1 MNYAPSI
8 LEFLAKSPDLT
19 EVLLAPGT
27 LPMRRDREGLTPI
40 GDATLTDQD
49 VHDTLLTLIAHTKT
63 IAPNAKSG
71 VFSFGIPQ
79 RGRFRV
85 GFMTQRGTYVASIL
99 KVPFEVPHLADLLAE
114 PAEAEV
120 IQQKFLSFRS
130 GLLLITGASP
140 MAANLFA
147 YALLRAYNENLQRTL
162 FIVEHGITFL
172 LRHQR
177 SLVIQCEI
185 GTDVD
190 DVGQGLRSAL
200 NLNPDLIYVRDI
212 TTTRDLDLLS
222 RAVESHVFTVAT
234 IPILDAATL
243 VSRVREELPAHNM
256 RGLWHLD
263 FVDGEKLR
271 VLMS

>member
-8 LEFLAKSPDLT
+8 LDYLAQSPDLT
-19 EVLLAPGT
+19 EVLLAPGS
-27 LPMRRDREGLTPI
+27 LPMRRDPAGMTPI
-40 GDATLTDQD
+40 GEATLSEQD
-49 VHDTLLTLIAHTKT
+49 VRDTLTTLIAHTKT

-85 GFMTQRGTYVASIL
+85 GFLTQRGTYAASIL
-99 KVPFEVPHLADLLAE
+99 KVPFEVPQLADLLAE

-120 IQQKFLSFRS
+120 IAQKFRSFRS
-130 GLLLITGASP
+130 GLLLITGGSP
-140 MAANLFA
+140 MAANMFA
-147 YALLRAYNENLQRTL
+147 YALLRACNETEQRSI
-162 FIVEHGITFL
+162 FIIEPGITFL

-177 SLVIQCEI
+177 SLVLQCEI
-185 GTDVD
+185 GTDVE
-190 DVGQGLRSAL
+190 DVGQGLRAAL

-222 RAVESHVFTVAT
+222 RAVEAQVFTLAT
-234 IPILDAATL
+234 IPILDAASL
-243 VSRVREELPAHNM
+243 ISRGREDLPGHSV

-263 FVDGEKLR
+263 HVDGEKLR